1 MKNFFRLFN
10 LALGLLFLLVGS
22 GICASISS
30 TPANAGAG
38 LFALVIAAACLWLA
52 KQTVFTSKP
61 QSP

>member
-1 MKNFFRLFN
+1 
-10 LALGLLFLLVGS
+10 
-22 GICASISS
+22 
-30 TPANAGAG
+30 